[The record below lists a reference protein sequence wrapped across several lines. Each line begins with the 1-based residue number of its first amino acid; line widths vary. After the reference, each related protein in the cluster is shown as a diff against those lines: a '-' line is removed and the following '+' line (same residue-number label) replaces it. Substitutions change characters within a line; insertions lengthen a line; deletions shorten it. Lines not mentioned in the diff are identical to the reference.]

1 MGKSGGKCLVLHCF
15 VRGMVLDNGV
25 SQVLNIEVGVD
36 FGGCEV
42 FVSEQLLDNAQVGAI
57 LQQMGGKG
65 VAECVRRDIF
75 CDTCGCAEALDDSED
90 HGACELPA
98 VTIEESDVGKLSFD
112 IPLCSVCEPIA
123 EPFVCYGGDGYE
135 SLLASLAFDE
145 HVSFFAVDVR

>member
-36 FGGCEV
+36 FGGSKV

-75 CDTCGCAEALDDSED
+75 CDTCGCA
-90 HGACELPA
+90 
-98 VTIEESDVGKLSFD
+98 
-112 IPLCSVCEPIA
+112 
-123 EPFVCYGGDGYE
+123 
-135 SLLASLAFDE
+135 
-145 HVSFFAVDVR
+145 